1 MISYQMARRSFL
13 RACGGSAALLLP
25 ILRSMEAR
33 ASGMPAPLRFLIVHH
48 PLGAQLLDTTTTPTT
63 PDLWRPAAS
72 ATTTT
77 FTLPFESAPFAPLQ
91 SKMVMVDGLNIVT
104 ATKATNLGT
113 ASGGNTHEGGL
124 VALMT
129 GVPSLGRIG
138 QQDWAAGGPSI
149 DQIFLAQSPGLGG
162 PAATTKTPFGS
173 LQLAAD
179 IRSDRDEVAPRVM
192 SYLAP
197 NATQTDISVARRP
210 LYAETQPINVFNRI
224 FGGAMTGSLGN
235 TTQLLAQ
242 KKSVLDFMRAD
253 LARLRGLAPS
263 TEYTRLDAQ
272 LDAIRQ
278 LEASITASLGQPAAS
293 VACTTPMT
301 PETFAQSGMGA
312 SGSLAP
318 KDASGNPISSM
329 LSGVDYYDPTNP
341 SNHPH
346 QRLGQAQLN
355 LIRVAFACDLLRVA
369 TFQWSAGTNWV
380 VFPGTYAGATIR
392 GSPVSTPHH
401 PPSHSPDTQTRG
413 WLSQVNA
420 FYSTQTCQALQQFE
434 STMDIDG
441 NNLLDNTI
449 VVYVTEVARAWDHD
463 QRNMPFLLFG
473 GKNTRL
479 QGGTFLKATGGT
491 LPSID
496 GGTGNRPVNDA
507 WLALAPIFGV
517 NMTQLGAA
525 SQYTGPLAG
534 IFA

>member
-1 MISYQMARRSFL
+1 MARRSFL
-13 RACGGSAALLLP
+13 LGCGGSAALLLP

-33 ASGMPAPLRFLIVHH
+33 AGGTPAPLRLFILHH
-48 PLGAQLLDTTTTPTT
+48 PLGAQLTGSTN
-63 PDLWRPAAS
+63 PDLWRPAAT
-72 ATTTT
+72 ATTTN

-91 SKMVMVDGLNIVT
+91 SLMVMIDGLNIVT

-113 ASGGNTHEGGL
+113 ASGQNTHEGGL

-149 DQIFLAQSPGLGG
+149 DQILLAQSPVLGG
-162 PAATTKTPFGS
+162 PASPAASQTPFGS

-197 NATQTDISVARRP
+197 NPMQTDISVARRP
-210 LYAETQPINVFNRI
+210 LYAETQPINVYNRI
-224 FGGAMTGSLGN
+224 FGGAMAGSASN
-235 TTQLLAQ
+235 AAQILAQ

-253 LARLRGLAPS
+253 LARLRTLAPS
-263 TEYTRLDAQ
+263 SEKVRLDAQ
-272 LDAIRQ
+272 TDAIRQ
-278 LEASITASLGQPAAS
+278 LEATISASLGQPMTTAT
-293 VACTTPMT
+293 CTTPMM

-318 KDASGNPISSM
+318 KDASGNPITSM

-341 SNHPH
+341 NNHPH
-346 QRLGQAQLN
+346 QRLGQAQLS
-355 LIRVAFACDLLRVA
+355 LIRAAFACDLVRVA

-380 VFPGTYAGATIR
+380 VFPGTYGGATIK

-401 PPSHSPDTQTRG
+401 PPSHSPDAQTMG

-420 FYSTQTCQALQQFE
+420 FYSTQTAQALQQFQA
-434 STMDIDG
+434 TMDVDG

-463 QRNMPFLLFG
+463 QRNMPLLVFG
-473 GKNTRL
+473 GKNTGVK
-479 QGGTFLKATGGT
+479 GGTFLKATGGS

-496 GGTGNRPVNDA
+496 GGSTNRPTNDL
-507 WLALAPIFGV
+507 WLAVAAAFGV
-517 NMTQLGAA
+517 NLTQLGAPT
-525 SQYTGPLAG
+525 QYTGPLAG
-534 IFA
+534 IFG